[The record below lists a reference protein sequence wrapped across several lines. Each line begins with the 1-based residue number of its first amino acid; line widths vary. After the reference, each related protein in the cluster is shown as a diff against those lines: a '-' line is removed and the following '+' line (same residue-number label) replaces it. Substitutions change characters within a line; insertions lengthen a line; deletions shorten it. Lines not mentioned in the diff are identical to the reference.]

1 MSQTVIIGHFD
12 VHGVCASALAYY
24 KFNAREFFA
33 GYPQTAP
40 ENLVSTIQN
49 LYAASPQQLSIIIV
63 DIPVNLK
70 DPQAFIEGLERL
82 AMRHRILYIDHHESS
97 LQFLPQFSR
106 VRTLFVGT
114 SALLMNLALLPEN
127 TETYRKIA
135 VIGAIGDRD
144 PEVVRRNLLTQE
156 LREIADGLDVMVR
169 EDTHRTLLGL
179 IDNPELTFEVA
190 LRRSQQIPIA
200 PLRRVTGVVAIATEA
215 IQQWGPKSLERLAFS
230 QGTWYA
236 VGPEF
241 VPRFNTWVVRA
252 IARWDILAQKSIPLP
267 GEVAKELW
275 PTRNIIGHPAAPS
288 IASTSREE
296 AEKMSEELARVLN
309 ERATGAITPKQ
320 VRLINTNIVGEMFAE
335 ILVSLQRI
343 LEEQKKMYQE
353 YLELKR
359 KQVELLEQAS
369 EEDRRRYD

>member
-1 MSQTVIIGHFD
+1 MSSVVVTHFD
-12 VHGVCASALAYY
+12 VHGVCAGALAFL
-24 KFNAREFFA
+24 KFEAAEAFAR
-33 GYPQTAP
+33 YPDTAP
-40 ENLVSTIQN
+40 ENVVNTIQN
-49 LYAASPQQLSIIIV
+49 LYAASVNPLNIYII

-70 DPQAFIEGLERL
+70 DPEAFVSGLERL
-82 AMRHRILYIDHHESS
+82 AMRHKLTYIDHHESS

-106 VRTLFVGT
+106 VRTLFVGS
-114 SALLMNLALLPEN
+114 SALMMNLALLPEN

-190 LRRSQQIPIA
+190 LRRSQQIPTAMLKRNI
-200 PLRRVTGVVAIATEA
+200 GVVSIALEA
-215 IQQWGPKSLERLAFS
+215 IQQWGPKSLERLAFRE
-230 QGTWYA
+230 GTWYA

-288 IASTSREE
+288 IASTSKEE
-296 AEKMSEELARVLN
+296 AERMSEELARVLN

-359 KQVELLEQAS
+359 RQVELLEQTS
-369 EEDRRRYD
+369 EEQRRRYD